1 MFGGRAVLAS
11 LQQSKVFAGL
21 DRERLETIER
31 SGSTAEFRPGDLVIE
46 EGQPNDQLF
55 VVLRGELEVFL
66 PKTDQRL
73 TKVSI
78 APVGPGDCIG
88 EYSFF
93 DDKPA
98 SASVVATTQAHVFK
112 ISQAEFQMILDSDAN
127 VGQVIYRNLLR
138 LLVKRLRA
146 ENQLLNL
153 LASPSSAKG

>member
-1 MFGGRAVLAS
+1 MAAN

-21 DRERLETIER
+21 DRERIEAIER
-31 SGSTAEFRPGDLVIE
+31 SGSRAEFHPGDLVIE
-46 EGQPNDQLF
+46 EGQPNDHLF

-66 PKTDQRL
+66 PKTDERV

-88 EYSFF
+88 EYSFV

-98 SASVVATTQAHVFK
+98 SASVVATTQAEVFK
-112 ISQAEFQMILDSDAN
+112 IPQTEFQRILDSDAN
-127 VGQVIYRNLLR
+127 AGQVIYRNLLC

-153 LASPSSAKG
+153 LASPAKG